1 MPSKSEVPLTCWIC
15 GRPVSLEVCMIDEH
29 GMAVHE
35 ECSVGKITARAN
47 ASTPMRGMPAKTRS
61 PN

>member
-1 MPSKSEVPLTCWIC
+1 
-15 GRPVSLEVCMIDEH
+15 MIDEH

-47 ASTPMRGMPAKTRS
+47 ASTPMRGMPAKTWP